1 MMTMKLKV
9 SGSMGYMMKNCPDCA
24 WFCPC
29 GAGSDKGNFVAITL
43 CSQSF
48 KINLTDNTTEEFII
62 PKEWERDFL
71 GGASL
76 AARILYPY

>member
-1 MMTMKLKV
+1 ML
-9 SGSMGYMMKNCPDCA
+9 P
-24 WFCPC
+24 
-29 GAGSDKGNFVAITL
+29 IL
-43 CSQSF
+43 

-76 AARILYPY
+76 AARILYPYPYEGT